1 MQTFISVKICIFVET
16 KKLNK
21 MKKIF
26 LSAILSVITLFA
38 MATKPHVDHVRVN
51 TENSTVKW
59 KGSKISSSHEGTV
72 NILKGTLNIDHGT
85 LVGGQFSIDMS
96 SITCTDIQSEK
107 KNKYLVDHLKDED
120 FFNVS
125 EFPTA
130 SITIINAVR
139 GSGNSYK
146 IMANLTIKGITHPI
160 SFAADVNVN
169 GKNFLATAKIKIDR
183 TKWDIKYNSGNYFKD
198 LGDKLILDEVE
209 FDIYLLSVK

>member
-1 MQTFISVKICIFVET
+1 
-16 KKLNK
+16 

-26 LSAILSVITLFA
+26 LSAILSVLTLFA
-38 MATKPHVDHVRVN
+38 MASKPHVDHIRVN

-72 NILKGTLNIDHGT
+72 NILKGTLDINHGT
-85 LVGGQFSIDMS
+85 LVGGQFSIDMQS
-96 SITCTDIQSEK
+96 LATTDMSEEYNK
-107 KNKYLVDHLKDED
+107 KLDGHLKNED

-130 SITIINAVR
+130 SITITNAVK
-139 GSGNSYK
+139 GEGNSYK
-146 IMANLTIKGITHPI
+146 VVADLTIKGITRPI

-198 LGDKLILDEVE
+198 LGDKLILDEIE
-209 FDIYLLSVK
+209 FDIFLLSVK